1 MKKESLKGAGGK
13 NEIKMTDELDATCL
27 RHNDTNTNEKG
38 QTTEE
43 IMQTLSSYPDL
54 PEVEIYKR
62 KKT

>member
-1 MKKESLKGAGGK
+1 
-13 NEIKMTDELDATCL
+13 MTDELDATCL
-27 RHNDTNTNEKG
+27 RRNDANTNEKG

-54 PEVEIYKR
+54 PEVEIYKK